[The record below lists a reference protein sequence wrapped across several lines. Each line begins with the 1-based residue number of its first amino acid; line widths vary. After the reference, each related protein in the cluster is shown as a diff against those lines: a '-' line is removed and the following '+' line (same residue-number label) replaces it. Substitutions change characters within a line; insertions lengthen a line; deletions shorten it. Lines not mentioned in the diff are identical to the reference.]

1 MAAKASGAPGKQ
13 QMLQR
18 LIECPVCLNELQDP
32 RLLTCRHTL
41 CYTCLKDYTVKN
53 EYVNE
58 LPCPVCRQVTTLYK
72 GGVDNLPKFFFM
84 NELKEV
90 VMEEEGSKD
99 ETQQKPRGVVCSAE
113 DCEQVA
119 VTFCTKGCEFLC
131 LQCIGEHSKFKR
143 TKSHQV
149 IGVDEGKE
157 FIKRNEPPY
166 PSCHR
171 HSHQPMDLYCINCQQ
186 PMCNTCSN
194 TVHDGHKRCELESQG
209 AECKI
214 KLEQTSKNTERLI
227 DQVKQVMDKTKQQA
241 QQAEMDLDNMC
252 ENVKSA
258 FKAIRDNVNKEEM
271 KMLLDIENVRKRVQ
285 KIVGV
290 TTDSQMIKLATL
302 ENLKSCQ
309 VKLAEKNRVYDYV
322 TATESINK
330 DVEIHVTDLLGFMWN
345 SKIIKKSRS
354 GEMIQWRIN
363 MKQTELTKKKQEE
376 IGRII
381 LHNPYEVV
389 LGMVVY
395 KERVYVVHCTGLAV
409 YCYNPDGSLSE
420 KYEHEGGTETVVQGM
435 CMIMHGGTAR
445 LVVSDLYNKALVWI
459 TIGDSGAMKHH
470 HTQQVEYWPRGSYN
484 DRGHLVVCDVN
495 HKIHRYTGDG
505 QPLSVITLT
514 DDVKP
519 YAVTRHGDGDH
530 YVVTDLLNHQV
541 ALIDGE
547 GQVKRLY
554 KDDIH
559 GVKLNEL
566 YAIATDKHGRI
577 LVVDNTQQRVLQ
589 ISKDG
594 EEVKQLLQGQVKQ
607 PMYVCLD
614 DECHKMY
621 VSATDM
627 DDHSFVFVYDYNV
640 LNGDNTFIE
649 KITKLDMVAV
659 I

>member
-13 QMLQR
+13 QRLQR

-41 CYTCLKDYTVKN
+41 CYTCLKDYKVKN

-58 LPCPVCRQVTTLYK
+58 LPCPVCRQVTTLYR

-90 VMEEEGSKD
+90 VMEEEGSMD

-131 LQCIGEHSKFKR
+131 QQCLDEHSKFKR

-157 FIKRNEPPY
+157 
-166 PSCHR
+166 
-171 HSHQPMDLYCINCQQ
+171 L
-186 PMCNTCSN
+186 
-194 TVHDGHKRCELESQG
+194 ELESQG

-214 KLEQTSKNTERLI
+214 KLEQTSKDTERLI
-227 DQVKQVMDKTKQQA
+227 DQVKQVMVKTKQQA
-241 QQAEMDLDNMC
+241 QQAEIDLDNMC

-322 TATESINK
+322 TATESIHK
-330 DVEIHVTDLLGFMWN
+330 DVESHVTDLLGFMWN
-345 SKIIKKSRS
+345 SKIIKKSKS

-395 KERVYVVHCTGLAV
+395 KERVYVVHCIGLVV

-459 TIGDSGAMKHH
+459 TISDSGAMKHH

-484 DRGHLVVCDVN
+484 DRGHLVVCAVN

-505 QPLSVITLT
+505 QPLSVTTLT

-519 YAVTRHGDGDH
+519 DAVTRHGDGDH

-541 ALIDGE
+541 AVIDEE
-547 GQVKRLY
+547 GHVKRLY
-554 KDDIH
+554 KDNIQ

-577 LVVDNTQQRVLQ
+577 LVVDNAQQHVLQ
-589 ISKDG
+589 ISKDR

-640 LNGDNTFIE
+640 LNGDNTFTE
-649 KITKLDMVAV
+649 KITKLDMVTV
-659 I
+659 M